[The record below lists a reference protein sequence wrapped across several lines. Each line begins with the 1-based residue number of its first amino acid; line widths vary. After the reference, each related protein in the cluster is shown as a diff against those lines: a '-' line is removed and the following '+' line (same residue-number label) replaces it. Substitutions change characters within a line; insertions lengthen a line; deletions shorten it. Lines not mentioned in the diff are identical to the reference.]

1 MALPPHIL
9 SVGKNR
15 RIMSSRSMILR
26 GAGYAVDEAYTVE
39 TAIKLVE
46 QDSIDAALLCHTVP
60 RSEQNALISAIH
72 SKRRLMPILCIRSY
86 AYEAVPKTC
95 TAVENEPE
103 TLLSALQQVIKMP
116 KQDPIV

>member
-15 RIMSSRSMILR
+15 SLMSSRSMILR

-39 TAIKLVE
+39 TAIKLVD

-72 SKRRLMPILCIRSY
+72 SNRRLMPIL
-86 AYEAVPKTC
+86 AFAPMPMKPFPKP
-95 TAVENEPE
+95 AP
-103 TLLSALQQVIKMP
+103 QWKMN
-116 KQDPIV
+116 QRRC